1 MSEEYRI
8 DIFFVGGTTY
18 STTLTEQQKDR
29 IIEALNEKR
38 IERMTFG
45 PDIKNPDIK
54 NNEIYIINIKNINLI
69 KISEIK
75 EM

>member
-1 MSEEYRI
+1 MNKEYRI

-18 STTLTEQQKDR
+18 STTLSEQQKDKM
-29 IIEALNEKR
+29 IEALKEKR

-45 PDIKNPDIK
+45 PDIKN
-54 NNEIYIINIKNINLI
+54 NEIYIVNVKNINLI

-75 EM
+75 KM

>member
-1 MSEEYRI
+1 MSKEYRI

-45 PDIKNPDIK
+45 PDIKN
-54 NNEIYIINIKNINLI
+54 NEIYIINIKNINLI

>member
-29 IIEALNEKR
+29 IIKALNEKR
-38 IERMTFG
+38 IERITFG
-45 PDIKNPDIK
+45 PDIK
-54 NNEIYIINIKNINLI
+54 NNEIYIVNIKNINLI